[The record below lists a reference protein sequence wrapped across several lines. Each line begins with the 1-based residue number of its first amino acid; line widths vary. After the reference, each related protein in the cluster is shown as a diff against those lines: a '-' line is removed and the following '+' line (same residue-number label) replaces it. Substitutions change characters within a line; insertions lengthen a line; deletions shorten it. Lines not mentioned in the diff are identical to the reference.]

1 MEITRPPYSYLDDPE
16 VPTFD
21 APRHLAVMDAQCA
34 LCARG
39 ARWIARHDRREEF
52 RILPIQ
58 TPLGNALLRHYDMDP
73 DDPNSWLYLTEG
85 RAYSSLDATIRVA
98 QHFGGLW
105 RALSVLRLLPR
116 PVQDWLYARVARNRY
131 RLLGRTDMCT
141 LPDPALRKRLM
152 S

>member
-21 APRHLAVMDAQCA
+21 ALRHLAVMDAQCA

-58 TPLGNALLRHYDMDP
+58 TPLGAALLRHYGMDP

-105 RALSVLRLLPR
+105 RP
-116 PVQDWLYARVARNRY
+116 ARCKT
-131 RLLGRTDMCT
+131 GSM
-141 LPDPALRKRLM
+141 PA
-152 S
+152 SPATAIASWAAPTCAPCPIPPCANG

>member
-16 VPTFD
+16 VPRFD

-58 TPLGNALLRHYDMDP
+58 TPLGAALLRHYGMEP

-85 RAYSSLDATIRVA
+85 RAYSSLDAMIRVGER
-98 QHFGGLW
+98 FGGLW

-131 RLLGRTDMCT
+131 RLLGRTDMCA